1 MRKTAVLLALLLL
14 LTGCAGAALSTTEG
28 RTTEVEPIT
37 TRPASHFACDAA
49 FFGDSITADSSFETF
64 FPGQRIVNL
73 GVYGD
78 TLSDL
83 LRRVP
88 EVQAE
93 NPARVFL
100 LGGINALK
108 DDNGSA
114 CLLEYRNLLEALQT
128 ACPDAQIVVQS
139 VLPVGAELQLPMGCH
154 NSTIRRFNAEL
165 ASLAQA
171 HGCLFADLYSAY
183 EKDGALD
190 PALTRDG
197 VHLNFTAYGPWAE
210 VIAPLMGED

>member
-1 MRKTAVLLALLLL
+1 MRKTAVLLVLLLL
-14 LTGCAGAALSTTEG
+14 LVGCARAELPTTEG
-28 RTTEVEPIT
+28 RITEVEPIT
-37 TRPASHFACDAA
+37 TRPASHFACDAV
-49 FFGDSITADSSFETF
+49 FFGDSITADSSFDEF

-108 DDNGSA
+108 DDNASV
-114 CLLEYRNLLEALQT
+114 CLLEYQILLEALQT
-128 ACPDAQIVVQS
+128 ACPDAQICVQS
-139 VLPVGAELQLPMGCH
+139 VLPVSAELQWQLGCH

-171 HGCLFADLYSAY
+171 HGCLFADLYAVY

-197 VHLNFTAYGPWAE
+197 VHLNFTAYGPWAG

>member
-1 MRKTAVLLALLLL
+1 MRKTAVLFVLLLL
-14 LTGCAGAALSTTEG
+14 LAGCARAELSTTEG
-28 RTTEVEPIT
+28 RMTEVEPIT
-37 TRPASHFACDAA
+37 TRPVSHFACDAV
-49 FFGDSITADSSFETF
+49 FFGDSITADSNFETL

-88 EVQAE
+88 EVRAE
-93 NPARVFL
+93 NPARIFL

-108 DDNGSA
+108 DDNAAA
-114 CLLEYRNLLEALQT
+114 CLLEYRTLLEALQT
-128 ACPDAQIVVQS
+128 ACPDAQICVQS
-139 VLPVGAELQLPMGCH
+139 VLPVGAELQKMLGCR
-154 NSTIRRFNAEL
+154 NMTIRRFNAEL
-165 ASLAQA
+165 ALLAQA
-171 HGCLFADLYSAY
+171 HGCLFADLFSVY

-197 VHLNFTAYGPWAE
+197 IHLNYTAYGLWAE
-210 VIAPLMGED
+210 VIAPLMGEN